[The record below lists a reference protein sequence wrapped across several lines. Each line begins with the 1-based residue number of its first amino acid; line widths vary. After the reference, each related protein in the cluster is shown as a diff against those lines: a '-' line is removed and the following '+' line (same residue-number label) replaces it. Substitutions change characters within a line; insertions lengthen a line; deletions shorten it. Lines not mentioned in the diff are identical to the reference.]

1 VVEKERVMTTTVYE
15 AGRAV
20 STKGRRARFDGI
32 PYLFIL
38 PHLIFFIIFAGFPFI
53 SGLAISLFDYDYLRP
68 EATRF
73 LGLGNYLELFT
84 PGTVNYPIFWNAL
97 INTLEFVLMS
107 VPPLV
112 IIPLLLAM
120 LLNTNLRGKNLYR
133 AIYFAPWVLSSAVVG
148 LLGFWIFQS
157 QGGLLNYYLKA
168 IGLTQPRWLSSMP
181 WAWYAILIVTVWW
194 TSGFNMIIILAALQN
209 IPSALYEAASID
221 GATAWQRFRFVT
233 IPMLRPVLVF
243 IIIITIIASFNLFAQ
258 PLFMTDFGGPA
269 QSGGGGSTE
278 PIMLRIYMEAFRR
291 NRLGSAAAMS
301 FVVAAIMVV
310 VSYFNFRL
318 FRSKE

>member
-1 VVEKERVMTTTVYE
+1 MTATVNKS
-15 AGRAV
+15 V
-20 STKGRRARFDGI
+20 KDISSKRRRFRFDGV

-38 PHLIFFIIFAGFPFI
+38 PHLIFFTVFALFPFV
-53 SGLAISLFDYDYLRP
+53 SGLVISLFDYDYLRP

-73 LGLGNYLELFT
+73 LGLTNYLELFT
-84 PGTVNYPIFWNAL
+84 PGTVNHPIFWNAL
-97 INTLEFVLMS
+97 INTLEFVAMS

-112 IIPLLLAM
+112 IIPLALAM
-120 LLNTNLRGKNLYR
+120 LLNTNLARKNLYR

-148 LLGFWIFQS
+148 LLGFWVFQS

-168 IGLTQPRWLSSMP
+168 IGLAQPRWLSSMP
-181 WAWYAILIVTVWW
+181 WAWYAILIVTIWW

-209 IPSALYEAASID
+209 IPATLYEAASID
-221 GATAWQRFRFVT
+221 GASAWQRFRFVT

-301 FVVAAIMVV
+301 FVVASIMVV

-318 FRSKE
+318 FRTRE